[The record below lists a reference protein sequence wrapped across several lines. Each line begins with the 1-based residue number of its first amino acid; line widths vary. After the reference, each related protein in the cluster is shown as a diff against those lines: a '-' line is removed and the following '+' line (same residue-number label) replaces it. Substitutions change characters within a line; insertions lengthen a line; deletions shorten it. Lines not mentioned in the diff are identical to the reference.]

1 MAELTLDR
9 GVEDFRKPN
18 YSIDSVFVNR
28 WSPRSFLEKTVPNDV
43 LFSLFEAARWAPS
56 AKNTQPWRFIL
67 ARTEEDKTKFE
78 SFILPANLAWCKSA
92 PVLALVLSKKVEDG
106 QAYRSH
112 AFDVGMASANLA
124 LEATKKGLITHF
136 MGGFDVELARQ
147 VLEIPS
153 EYELQAVIAIGY
165 QGKKEV
171 LSEALQSREQPSGR
185 KELSDILFEGSLT
198 HQMDVIK

>member
-1 MAELTLDR
+1 MSELTLDR
-9 GVEDFRKPN
+9 VVEDFRKPN
-18 YSIDSVFVNR
+18 YSIDSGNSGDR
-28 WSPRSFLEKTVPNDV
+28 NLMSHLKNASKKEE

-78 SFILPANLAWCKSA
+78 SFILPANLVWCKSA

-165 QGKKEV
+165 QGEKEV